1 MLSLESAQLQAV
13 LRRDLMSFAIK
24 TFDHVA
30 PAQRFSRSWHQ
41 DAIAWHLEQARLGRI
56 RRLIITLPP
65 RHAKSIMASIAFPAF
80 VLGHDPTAR
89 VVCVSYSADLAA
101 KLARDCRS
109 VMSSPW
115 YRTTF
120 PGAILSRER
129 NAELDF
135 MTTKRGYRLST
146 SVGGSLT
153 GRGGNVIIVDDPMKP
168 DEAMSDTRRASA
180 CEWFDNTVYS
190 RLDDKQTDVIVL
202 IMQRLH
208 LDDLVGHVLATGEP
222 WVHLNLPAIA
232 EFDQSVP
239 IGPDRTYLR
248 RAGELLHPEREPLH
262 ILEEMKRSIGSY
274 HFAAQYQQTP
284 VPVEGELM
292 RWEWFRRYQTA
303 PARVHHNQVVQSW
316 DTASK
321 AGELNDYSVCTTW
334 LIQNQTF
341 YLLDVFRDRLLYP
354 SLRRAVIEQAQ
365 RYRPCAVLIEDK
377 ASGMALAQDF
387 RPGDLGPAG
396 MPIAIEPEADKI
408 TRAAAQSI
416 AIESGQVFLPER
428 ADWLEDLRAELV
440 QFPHGRFDDQIDS
453 ISQFLKWAR
462 QPRLTG
468 IRLAKLSGI

>member
-1 MLSLESAQLQAV
+1 MTDLDHARLQAV
-13 LRRDLMSFAIK
+13 LRRDLMSFSQK

-30 PAQRFSRSWHQ
+30 PAQKFSRSWHQ
-41 DAIAWHLEQARLGRI
+41 DAIAWRLEQARQGVI

-109 VMSSPW
+109 VMSSAW
-115 YRTTF
+115 YRRIF
-120 PGAILSRER
+120 PGAVLSRER

-135 MTTKRGYRLST
+135 MTTRRGYRLST

-168 DEAMSDTRRASA
+168 DEAMSDLRRATA

-190 RLDDKQTDVIVL
+190 RLDDKQTDVIIL

-208 LDDLVGHVLATGEP
+208 LEDLVGHVLATGEP

-232 EFDQSVP
+232 DFDQTIP
-239 IGPDRTYLR
+239 TGPGRFYHR
-248 RAGELLHPEREPLH
+248 KAGELLHPAREPMH
-262 ILEEMKRSIGSY
+262 VLEEMRRSIGSY
-274 HFAAQYQQTP
+274 HFEAQYQQNP
-284 VPVEGELM
+284 VPVEGELI
-292 RWEWFRRYQTA
+292 RWEWFKRYQTA
-303 PARVHHNQVVQSW
+303 PARTSHQQVVQSW

-334 LIQNQTF
+334 LIQNQSF
-341 YLLDVFRDRLLYP
+341 FLLDIFRDRLRYP
-354 SLRRAVIEQAQ
+354 ALRRAVADQA
-365 RYRPCAVLIEDK
+365 RRHRATAVLIEDK
-377 ASGMALAQDF
+377 SSGMALAQDF
-387 RPGDLGPAG
+387 KPGDLGAAG
-396 MPIAIEPEADKI
+396 LPIAIEPELDKI
-408 TRAAAQSI
+408 TRASAQSI
-416 AIESGQVFLPER
+416 AIESGQVFIPER
-428 ADWLEDLRAELV
+428 ADWLEDLRTELV

-462 QPRLTG
+462 QPRFSG
-468 IRLAKLSGI
+468 ARLVKLSGI

>member
-1 MLSLESAQLQAV
+1 MLSLETARLQAV
-13 LRRDLMSFAIK
+13 LRRDLMSFATK

-30 PAQRFSRSWHQ
+30 PAQHFSRSWHQ
-41 DAIAWHLEQARLGRI
+41 DAIAWHLEQARLGHI

-89 VVCVSYSADLAA
+89 VVCVSYSADLSA

-109 VMSSPW
+109 VMSSQW
-115 YRTTF
+115 YRTAF
-120 PGAILSRER
+120 PGAVLSRER

-135 MTTKRGYRLST
+135 MTTRRGYRLST

-153 GRGGNVIIVDDPMKP
+153 GRGGNVVIVDDPMKP

-190 RLDDKQTDVIVL
+190 RLDDKQTDVIII

-208 LDDLVGHVLATGEP
+208 LEDLVGHVLATGEP
-222 WVHLNLPAIA
+222 WVHLSLPAIA
-232 EFDQSVP
+232 EFDQAIS
-239 IGPDRTYLR
+239 IGQGRTYYR
-248 RAGELLHPEREPLH
+248 PVGELLHPEREPLH
-262 ILEEMKRSIGSY
+262 ILEEMKRSIGSF
-274 HFAAQYQQTP
+274 HFAAQYQQSP
-284 VPVEGELM
+284 VPIEGELM
-292 RWEWFRRYQTA
+292 RWEWFQRYETA

-354 SLRRAVIEQAQ
+354 SLRRAVIDQAR
-365 RYRPCAVLIEDK
+365 RYRPAAVLIEDK

-387 RPGDLGPAG
+387 RPGDLGGAG
-396 MPIAIEPEADKI
+396 MPIPIEPEADKI

-416 AIESGQVFLPER
+416 AIESGQVFIPAK
-428 ADWLEDLRAELV
+428 ADWLEDLRTELV
-440 QFPHGRFDDQIDS
+440 QFPYGKFDDQIDS
-453 ISQFLKWAR
+453 MSQFLRWAR
-462 QPRLTG
+462 QPRFEG
-468 IRLAKLSGI
+468 IRLAKISGI